1 MIMATLA
8 ILLPDL
14 GPGGAERM
22 RLQMAAI
29 WLRRGFAVEFVL
41 LRRAGELIQE
51 LPEGAS
57 LVDLG
62 APRIRSAF
70 VPLTRYLRGRRPQAL
85 LAAMWP
91 LTVLAPLAAR
101 AVRFRGRV
109 AISEHSPLSLA
120 YAGRGRVHR
129 AVLRGSTRFAYPWAD
144 ARIGVSAG
152 VADGLAALSGLPRS
166 DFRVV
171 HNPAAGMRAPTGLL
185 QRPRVLGEP
194 GRVVLTVG
202 TLKKVKRHDLLLR
215 AFARLAEPDLTLCIL
230 GEGEERP
237 RLEALVRDLRLH
249 GRVSMPGYVADPSAW
264 YAHADLFVLASDYEG
279 FGNVIVEAMEYGV
292 PIVSTDCPAGP
303 SEILEGGKYGTLT
316 PVGDPEAL
324 AAAMQAAL
332 RGTHDRSALK
342 ARARDF
348 SVEKIADEYL
358 DLLLPDWR
366 AGRPA

>member
-1 MIMATLA
+1 MRISV
-8 ILLPDL
+8 LLPDL
-14 GPGGAERM
+14 QPGGAERIHV
-22 RLQMAAI
+22 QMADI
-29 WLRRGFAVEFVL
+29 WLRRGFDVEFVL
-41 LRRAGELIQE
+41 LRWAGELLAQ

-70 VPLTRYLRGRRPQAL
+70 LPLMRYLRDRKPQAL

-91 LTVLAPLAAR
+91 LTVVAPLAAR
-101 AVRFRGRV
+101 AVRFRARV

-120 YAGRGRVHR
+120 YAGRGRAHR
-129 AVLRGSTRFAYPWAD
+129 LVLRGSTRLAYPWAD
-144 ARIGVSAG
+144 ARIGVSRG

-166 DFRVV
+166 GFRVI
-171 HNPAAGMRAPTGLL
+171 HNPAARARASTGLL
-185 QRPRVLGEP
+185 ERPSGLGEA

-202 TLKKVKRHDLLLR
+202 TLKKVKRHDLLLQ
-215 AFARLAEPDLTLCIL
+215 AFARIAEPGLTLCIL
-230 GEGEERP
+230 GEGEERS
-237 RLEALVRDLRLH
+237 RLEALVRDLGLQ
-249 GRVSMPGYVADPSAW
+249 GRVSMPGYMADPSAW
-264 YAHADLFVLASDYEG
+264 YAHADLFVLTSDYEG
-279 FGNVIVEAMEYGV
+279 FGNVLVEAMDYGV

-303 SEILEGGKYGTLT
+303 REILDAGKYGTLT
-316 PVGDPEAL
+316 PVGDPDAL
-324 AAAMQAAL
+324 AAAMQATL
-332 RGTHDRSALK
+332 SGTHDHSALK